1 MSTLNFEIGIFVK
14 DETKLLINNKTLWN
28 KGVILM
34 EVIFLA
40 SGLYLLLSDSTTLDV
55 ANFFES
61 SISKIVGI
69 GLIII
74 AIFVIS
80 RPHLEQL
87 IFDRIQREVI
97 VIESKWF
104 GLYQQKSQFPF
115 NSIVALNVKAE
126 YSESVW
132 LHSFWLDLGEGNYL
146 PLGKTSDERVSEVIE
161 AISSTLELNHSQIK
175 HWGKSEENSI

>member
-1 MSTLNFEIGIFVK
+1 MSTLNFEIGTLVK
-14 DETKLLINNKTLWN
+14 DDTKLLINNKTLWN

-40 SGLYLLLSDSTTLDV
+40 SGLYLLLGDSTTLAV
-55 ANFFES
+55 ENFFES
-61 SISKIVGI
+61 SISKIAGF

-74 AIFVIS
+74 AIFVVS
-80 RPHLEQL
+80 SPHLEQL

-104 GLYQQKSQFPF
+104 GLYKNKYKF
-115 NSIVALNVKAE
+115 NFSCIIALNVKAE

-146 PLGKTSDERVSEVIE
+146 PLGKTSDERVSEVVE
-161 AISSTLELNHSQIK
+161 AISSILELDHTQIK
-175 HWGKSEENSI
+175 HWGKQDV